1 LLGCILLSRGPPRNL
16 LALPRAGRPIH
27 AVTDLLL
34 WQVVAVVVGILAAIA
49 VVGLLSSGGSPE
61 VLLQQ
66 PAHQAHKAHVMHAVH
81 KVFTL
86 PCALPDA

>member
-1 LLGCILLSRGPPRNL
+1 
-16 LALPRAGRPIH
+16 
-27 AVTDLLL
+27 VTDLLL

-66 PAHQAHKAHVMHAVH
+66 PAHQARVMHAVH